1 MTYLFTGNTT
11 VTNDVDVSFDGATV
25 DAFGRLRI
33 SSPYTLFDSY
43 FSIDEKP
50 RVWDTDINGTG
61 NAVFE
66 ANIASVTMDV
76 GTTSGDKVVRQT
88 KNYFQYQPGK
98 SLLTL
103 TTFVLD
109 DAKANLRQRVGYFD
123 TKNGIFLE
131 RDGTDVYIVKRT
143 STSGSAQDI
152 RILQSDWN
160 GDVLDGTGESGQ
172 TLDNTKSQ
180 IFFTD
185 VEWLGVGSVRAGFV
199 INGSFIIA
207 HTFNHAN
214 LESNV
219 YMTTA
224 VLPVRYEMENTGTT
238 AGDSKLKQIC
248 STVISEAGYAPE
260 AIVRSVATDLDG
272 LPMSD
277 TDFRPVIS
285 IRLKSDYTDQVVT
298 PTALD
303 LYGLQSTPFVYK
315 IVANANVLNGN
326 WSTTG
331 ADSVVEYNTN
341 AAARLGVGGYDLKQG
356 MFVGGTSSQ
365 PTVIRLRDF
374 SKSLVLKANINGA
387 PETLTIAVRATTN
400 NDDALASLSWEEHN

>member
-25 DAFGRLRI
+25 DAFGRLRT

-43 FSIDEKP
+43 FSVDEKP
-50 RVWDTDINGTG
+50 RVWDTLIEGTG
-61 NAVFE
+61 NATFD
-66 ANIASVTMDV
+66 ANIASVVFDV
-76 GTTSGDKVVRQT
+76 GTSSGDKVVRQT

-109 DAKANLRQRVGYFD
+109 EAKANLRQRVGYFD
-123 TKNGIFLE
+123 TNNGVFLE

-143 STSGSAQDI
+143 STSGTPQDI
-152 RILQSDWN
+152 RIPQSDWN
-160 GDVLDGTGESGQ
+160 GDKIDGTGESGQ
-172 TLDNTKSQ
+172 TLDNTKSH

-185 VEWLGVGSVRAGFV
+185 VEWLGVGTVRAGFV

-207 HTFNHAN
+207 HSFNHAN
-214 LESNV
+214 IESNV

-224 VLPVRYEMENTGTT
+224 VLPVRYEMENTGVTT
-238 AGDSKLKQIC
+238 SNSLLKQIC

-260 AIVRSVATDLDG
+260 AIVRSASTDLEG
-272 LPMSD
+272 RQVSD
-277 TDFRPVIS
+277 TTFTPVMS
-285 IRLKSDYTDQVVT
+285 LRLKQGYTDQVVT

-303 LYGLQSTPFVYK
+303 LFGLQSTAFSYK
-315 IVANANVLNGN
+315 IISDANVIGGT
-326 WSTTG
+326 WTSAPG
-331 ADSVVEYNTN
+331 SVVEYNFTSN
-341 AAARLGVGGYDLKQG
+341 VLGAGGFDLKQG

-365 PTVIRLRDF
+365 PTILNLRDF
-374 SKSLVLKANINGA
+374 SKSLALKANIGGT
-387 PETLTIAVRATTN
+387 PEVLTIAVKATTN
-400 NDDALASLSWEEHN
+400 NDDALDSISWEEHN